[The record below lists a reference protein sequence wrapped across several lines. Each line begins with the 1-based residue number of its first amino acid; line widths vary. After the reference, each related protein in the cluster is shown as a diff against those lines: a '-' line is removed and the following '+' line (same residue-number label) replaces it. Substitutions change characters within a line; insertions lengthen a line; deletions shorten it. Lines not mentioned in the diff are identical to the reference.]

1 MPRIGFIILAAVG
14 LALAGASM
22 LSQQSMTAKAA
33 GAPKVGKDEKLCRYK
48 FSSGEIRTWVCKK
61 EEPCCAWDAINYVK
75 CGSAVFKCL

>member
-1 MPRIGFIILAAVG
+1 MPRIGFIIVTAVG
-14 LALAGASM
+14 LALACAAI
-22 LSQQSMTAKAA
+22 LAQQPVAAKSA

-48 FSSGEIRTWVCKK
+48 FSSGEMRTWVCKK